1 MHKYMFSLFMADLVL
16 NSCDD
21 IVQSFKGAL
30 HLGKIQTAPD
40 IHFETIFLKFVNVH
54 FYSGLDDCLQ
64 SKNAWIKP
72 ISNRDKST
80 IDN

>member
-1 MHKYMFSLFMADLVL
+1 MADLVL
-16 NSCDD
+16 KSCDD

-30 HLGKIQTAPD
+30 HLGKNPKSSRYSLWN
-40 IHFETIFLKFVNVH
+40 HFFLFLNVH

-64 SKNAWIKP
+64 LKNSWIKP
-72 ISNRDKST
+72 FSNRDKST